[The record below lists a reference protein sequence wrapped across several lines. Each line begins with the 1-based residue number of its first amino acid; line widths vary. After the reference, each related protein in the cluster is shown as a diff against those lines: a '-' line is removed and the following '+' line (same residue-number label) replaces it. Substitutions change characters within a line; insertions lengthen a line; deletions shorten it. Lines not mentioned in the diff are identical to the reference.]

1 MIRSLDFRFPGILFL
16 PAEPQAPTPLPRL
29 DVAAF
34 VGFAERGPLHIPV
47 AVEDV
52 NTYAAV
58 FGGDLP
64 LALETGGRIV
74 YANLPRTVASFFAN
88 GGRRCYVVRVGG
100 RGATAAR
107 FRLPGMAALGGD
119 DPRTAALSAS
129 SPGVWGNRLRL
140 ATRLSVTPLP
150 ASAFGPITA
159 DATVPVDPAILRRAD
174 LPELASGDL
183 LRLTFEDDSR
193 WLALIEINDPI
204 VASPIPGLPEDP
216 LDLRFSQ
223 FYRTERDF
231 AMSPPAVVER
241 LELISIDGNSALA
254 SAGPLAANEDAPF
267 LSLDPADLGQVSAGD
282 MVRLFLADSPAE
294 DRGYLARIAEIRAA
308 VDPPDSPPLSPFE
321 IRLGEALCLTPETLP
336 TTLRA
341 VELLRV
347 DVAVRLGNERL
358 PVMTDLAFGAP
369 HPRFWGD
376 AVLLGSSRLP
386 RQTSR
391 RPNAEKVDPVAEA
404 ADWFRALID
413 DPYDVVP
420 FPAASDRC
428 GRRAQREGSASSFAP
443 VNALAGLL
451 APAGSSLGL
460 SPTDPIDGDPY
471 AFSAVELDL
480 SYWPVGMADQFDAA
494 DPAQFRPPENGRA
507 GADDLGTFD
516 ASLFYDPYLAPP
528 GAPGR
533 LGPGESQRTLMQ
545 TAFDFHYLRG
555 RRLRGLHS
563 LLFLDEVALIS
574 APDAVHHPWEGAE
587 PSMSTPPR
595 PPAPD
600 PEPDCPPQDDFILC
614 DNPPTIHTVDPY
626 YGQLDAETPVTIH
639 GEGFTEPSE
648 MRVLFGGRPA
658 AQIEV
663 QSGTELTAIAPTGVR
678 LGPIDV
684 TVENFHGSA
693 TLDDGFTYT
702 GAATTPSL
710 PVVVEPGLLDRVE
723 DEPFLPI
730 HQALIYLCQARGD
743 AMTAL
748 SLPSDY
754 TRTRALEWQQ
764 ALRRRLGLPSLGR
777 GFAAEEPVEIANL
790 SFAAIYHP
798 WPLVA
803 DATSS
808 DRVRPIPP
816 DGAVCGMIAA
826 REHRRQ
832 VWIAP
837 ANLPLVDV
845 VGLHTELTDDDWADL
860 FVRGFNLLRA
870 EANDFRPM
878 SAHTLSGERAWLQ
891 ISVRRLLI
899 LVRKAAIRLGLD
911 FVFESNH
918 EIFREGVRVTLEE
931 MLRFLYERG
940 AFAGRTED
948 QSFRV
953 ITDASVNPPQS
964 VEAGR
969 FIAVIQVAP
978 SQPMEFISV
987 QLTRRGEGELSA
999 TEI

>member
-16 PAEPQAPTPLPRL
+16 PAQPEAPTPLPRL

-64 LALETGGRIV
+64 LAQETGGRVV

-88 GGRRCYVVRVGG
+88 GGRRCYVVRVAG
-100 RGATAAR
+100 RAATAAR

-119 DPRTAALSAS
+119 DPRLAALSAS
-129 SPGVWGNRLRL
+129 SPGAWGNRLRL

-150 ASAFGPITA
+150 ASAFDLA
-159 DATVPVDPAILRRAD
+159 AATVDPAILHRAD

-183 LRLTFEDDSR
+183 LRLTFDDGSR
-193 WLALIEINDPI
+193 WLTRIEIDDPGA
-204 VASPIPGLPEDP
+204 ASPIPGLPEPP
-216 LDLRFSQ
+216 LDLRLTQ
-223 FYRTERDF
+223 IHRLVADF
-231 AMSPPAVVER
+231 ALSPPALIDR
-241 LELISIDGNSALA
+241 LELITIDGITPLA
-254 SAGPLAANEDAPF
+254 SAGPLVEDATILP
-267 LSLDPADLGQVSAGD
+267 LDPADQGRVRAGD
-282 MVRLFLADSPAE
+282 MGRFFLADSPAG
-294 DRGYLARIAEIRAA
+294 DQGYLARIDEIRA
-308 VDPPDSPPLSPFE
+308 VVEPVDSPPSPPFE
-321 IRLGEALCLTPETLP
+321 IRLGEALSLTP
-336 TTLRA
+336 TTLSA
-341 VELLRV
+341 APLSAAVPQTVELLRV
-347 DVAVRLGNERL
+347 DVSVRLGNEQL
-358 PVMTDLAFGAP
+358 PLMTGLAFCAP

-386 RQTSR
+386 RQTTR
-391 RPNAEKVDPVAEA
+391 RPNETQVDPVGEA

-420 FPAASDRC
+420 FPGERP
-428 GRRAQREGSASSFAP
+428 AQRDRPASSFAS

-460 SPTDPIDGDPY
+460 SPTDATDGDPFGL
-471 AFSAVELDL
+471 AAAELDL
-480 SYWPVGMADQFDAA
+480 SYWPVGMAEQFDAA
-494 DPAQFRPPENGRA
+494 DPAQFRPPEHTGD
-507 GADDLGTFD
+507 DDLGSFD
-516 ASLFYDPYLAPP
+516 AALFYDPYLAPS
-528 GAPGR
+528 GAPGS

-545 TAFDFHYLRG
+545 TAFDLHYLRG

-574 APDAVHHPWEGAE
+574 APDAVHHPWEGAG
-587 PSMSTPPR
+587 PSLSTPPR
-595 PPAPD
+595 PPAPE
-600 PEPDCPPQDDFILC
+600 PAPDCPPQDDFILC
-614 DNPPTIHTVDPY
+614 DSPPLIHSVEPY
-626 YGQLDAETPVTIH
+626 YGHLDAETPVTIH
-639 GEGFTEPSE
+639 GEGFTEALE
-648 MRVLFGGRPA
+648 MRVLFGARPA
-658 AQIEV
+658 AQIVV
-663 QSGTELTAIAPTGVR
+663 QSGAQLTVLAPTGVR
-678 LGPIDV
+678 LGPVDV
-684 TVENFHGSA
+684 TVENPHGSA
-693 TLDDGFTYT
+693 ALDDGFTYT
-702 GAATTPSL
+702 SAATAPSL
-710 PVVVEPGLLDRVE
+710 PVVEEPGLFDRVE
-723 DEPFLPI
+723 DAPYLPI
-730 HQALIYLCQARGD
+730 HQAMIYLCQARGD
-743 AMTAL
+743 AMTLL
-748 SLPSDY
+748 SLPHDY

-777 GFAAEEPVEIANL
+777 GVAVEEAVEIADL
-790 SFAAIYHP
+790 SFAAVYHP

-816 DGAVCGMIAA
+816 DGAVCGLIAT

-832 VWIAP
+832 VWVAP
-837 ANLPLVDV
+837 ANLPLTDV
-845 VGLHTELTDDDWADL
+845 VGLHTDLSDDDWADL
-860 FVRGFNLLRA
+860 FARGFNLLRA

-940 AFAGRTED
+940 AFAGRSED

-953 ITDASVNPPQS
+953 ITDGSVNPPQS
-964 VEAGR
+964 VEQGR
-969 FIAVIQVAP
+969 FIVVIQVAP

>member
-52 NTYAAV
+52 NSYVAV

-64 LALETGGRIV
+64 LAQETGGRIV

-88 GGRRCYVVRVGG
+88 GGRRCYVVRVAG
-100 RGATAAR
+100 RAATAAR
-107 FRLPGMAALGGD
+107 FRLPGIAALGGD
-119 DPRTAALSAS
+119 DPRLAAISAS
-129 SPGVWGNRLRL
+129 SPGAWGNDLRL
-140 ATRLSVTPLP
+140 ATRLNVTPLP
-150 ASAFGPITA
+150 ASAFGSITA
-159 DATVPVDPAILRRAD
+159 EATVPVDPATLRRAD

-183 LRLTFEDDSR
+183 LRLAFDDGSR
-193 WLALIEINDPI
+193 WLARIEIDDPG
-204 VASPIPGLPEDP
+204 AATSPIPGLPEPP
-216 LDLRFSQ
+216 LDLRLTKIHRLVS
-223 FYRTERDF
+223 DF
-231 AMSPPAVVER
+231 ALSPPTVIER
-241 LELISIDGNSALA
+241 LELLTIDGISALA
-254 SAGPLAANEDAPF
+254 SAGPLAADEDATILP
-267 LSLDPADLGQVSAGD
+267 LDPADRDRVRAGD
-282 MVRLFLADSPAE
+282 TVRFFLADSPAE
-294 DRGYLARIAEIRAA
+294 DQGYLARIDEIRA
-308 VDPPDSPPLSPFE
+308 VVEPVDSPPSPPFE
-321 IRLGEALCLTPETLP
+321 IRLGEALHLTPEALP
-336 TTLRA
+336 AAALTT

-347 DVAVRLGNERL
+347 DVSVRLGNEQL

-386 RQTSR
+386 QQTSR
-391 RPNAEKVDPVAEA
+391 RPNEVQVDPVGEA
-404 ADWFRALID
+404 AAWFRALID

-420 FPAASDRC
+420 FPGERP
-428 GRRAQREGSASSFAP
+428 AQRDRSASSFAP

-460 SPTDPIDGDPY
+460 LPTDPIDGDPY
-471 AFSAVELDL
+471 AFSAAELDL
-480 SYWPVGMADQFDAA
+480 PYWPVGMADQFDAA
-494 DPAQFRPPENGRA
+494 DPAQFRPPERA
-507 GADDLGTFD
+507 GVDDLGTFD
-516 ASLFYDPYLAPP
+516 ASLFYDPYLAPL
-528 GAPGR
+528 GAPGS

-545 TAFDFHYLRG
+545 TAFDLHYLRG

-587 PSMSTPPR
+587 PSVSTPPR

-600 PEPDCPPQDDFILC
+600 PDPDCPPQDDFILC
-614 DNPPTIHTVDPY
+614 DSPPTIHSVDPY

-639 GEGFTEPSE
+639 GEGFTEAAE
-648 MRVLFGGRPA
+648 MRVLFGVRPV

-663 QSGTELTAIAPTGVR
+663 QSGTQLTAIAPTGVR

-684 TVENFHGSA
+684 TVENPHGSA
-693 TLDDGFTYT
+693 ILDDGFTYT
-702 GAATTPSL
+702 SAATTPSL
-710 PVVVEPGLLDRVE
+710 PVVIEPGLFDLVE

-730 HQALIYLCQARGD
+730 HQALIYFCQARGD
-743 AMTAL
+743 AMTVL
-748 SLPSDY
+748 SLPHDY

-764 ALRRRLGLPSLGR
+764 ALRRQLGLPTLGR
-777 GFAAEEPVEIANL
+777 GFAVEEPVEIADL

-803 DATSS
+803 DTTSS

-816 DGAVCGMIAA
+816 DGAVCGVIAV
-826 REHRRQ
+826 RERQRQ
-832 VWIAP
+832 VWVAP
-837 ANLPLVDV
+837 ANLPLTDV
-845 VGLHTELTDDDWADL
+845 VGLHTDLTDNDWADL
-860 FVRGFNLLRA
+860 FARGFNLLRA

-878 SAHTLSGERAWLQ
+878 SAHTLSGERIWLQ

-899 LVRKAAIRLGLD
+899 LVRKVAIRLGLD

-964 VEAGR
+964 VEQGR
-969 FIAVIQVAP
+969 FIVVIQVAP

>member
-1 MIRSLDFRFPGILFL
+1 MIRSLDFRFPGIVFL
-16 PAEPQAPTPLPRL
+16 PAQPEPQLPLPRL

-52 NTYAAV
+52 NSYAAV

-64 LALETGGRIV
+64 LAQEPGGRVV

-88 GGRRCYVVRVGG
+88 GGRRCYVVRVAG
-100 RGATAAR
+100 REATAAR

-119 DPRTAALSAS
+119 DPRLAALSAS
-129 SPGVWGNRLRL
+129 SPGTWGNRLRL
-140 ATRLSVTPLP
+140 ATRLNVTPLP
-150 ASAFGPITA
+150 ASAFDLA
-159 DATVPVDPAILRRAD
+159 AATVDPAILRRGD

-183 LRLTFEDDSR
+183 LRLTFGDGSR
-193 WLALIEINDPI
+193 WLAHIEIDDPG
-204 VASPIPGLPEDP
+204 AAMSPIPGLPEPP
-216 LDLRFSQ
+216 LDLRL
-223 FYRTERDF
+223 TEIHRLVSDF
-231 AMSPPAVVER
+231 AQSPPAVIDR
-241 LELISIDGNSALA
+241 LDLLTIDGITALA
-254 SAGPLAANEDAPF
+254 SAGPLTADAEATSLP
-267 LSLDPADLGQVSAGD
+267 LDPADQGRVRAGD
-282 MVRLFLADSPAE
+282 VVRFFLADSPAG
-294 DRGYLARIAEIRAA
+294 DQGYLARIEEIRAA
-308 VDPPDSPPLSPFE
+308 ANVSDSPPSPPFE
-321 IRLGEALCLTPETLP
+321 IRLSEALQLTSETLP
-336 TTLRA
+336 AVALNT

-347 DVAVRLGNERL
+347 DVSVRLGNEQL
-358 PVMTDLAFGAP
+358 PVMTDLAFDP
-369 HPRFWGD
+369 SHPRFWGD

-386 RQTSR
+386 RQMSR
-391 RPNAEKVDPVAEA
+391 RPNETQVDPVSESA
-404 ADWFRALID
+404 AWFRALID

-420 FPAASDRC
+420 FPGERPV
-428 GRRAQREGSASSFAP
+428 QRQGSASSFAP

-451 APAGSSLGL
+451 APVGSSLGL
-460 SPTDPIDGDPY
+460 LPTDATGAEPY
-471 AFSAVELDL
+471 VLAAAELDL

-494 DPAQFRPPENGRA
+494 DPAQYRPPERV
-507 GADDLGTFD
+507 GADDLGSFN

-533 LGPGESQRTLMQ
+533 LGPGESQRTLMA
-545 TAFDFHYLRG
+545 TAFDLHYLRG

-574 APDAVHHPWEGAE
+574 APDATHHPWEGAE
-587 PSMSTPPR
+587 PSVSTPPR
-595 PPAPD
+595 PPAPEA
-600 PEPDCPPQDDFILC
+600 EPDCPPPDDFILC
-614 DNPPTIHTVDPY
+614 DSPPSIHSVEPY
-626 YGQLDAETPVTIH
+626 YGHLDVETPVTVH
-639 GEGFTEPSE
+639 GEGFTEASE
-648 MRVLFGGRPA
+648 MSVLFGGRLA
-658 AQIEV
+658 GQIEV
-663 QSGTELTAIAPTGVR
+663 QSSTALTALAPTGVR

-684 TVENFHGSA
+684 NVENLHGNA
-693 TLDDGFTYT
+693 ILDDGFTYT
-702 GAATTPSL
+702 SAATTPSL
-710 PVVVEPGLLDRVE
+710 PVVVTPGLFDRVE
-723 DEPFLPI
+723 DAPFLPI

-743 AMTAL
+743 AMTVL
-748 SLPSDY
+748 SLPHDY
-754 TRTRALEWQQ
+754 TRTRTLEWQQ
-764 ALRRRLGLPSLGR
+764 ALRRRLGLPALGR
-777 GFAAEEPVEIANL
+777 GFAAEEPVEIADL
-790 SFAAIYHP
+790 SFAAVYHP

-816 DGAVCGMIAA
+816 DGAVCGVIAA
-826 REHRRQ
+826 REHQRQ
-832 VWIAP
+832 VWVAP

-845 VGLHTELTDDDWADL
+845 VGLHTDLSDDDWADL
-860 FVRGFNLLRA
+860 FARGFNLLRA

-878 SAHTLSGERAWLQ
+878 SAHTLSGERIWLQ

-899 LVRKAAIRLGLD
+899 LVRKATIRLGLD

-964 VEAGR
+964 VDAGR